1 MSRVARLKLWWKDL
15 TINQRAAGLLA
26 VLLIV
31 TLVRSEIR
39 VSDAVRK
46 AQQAGTE
53 VQRLLANQ
61 TANRAGNVKVWCD
74 HFVKLEAALTAYV
87 ASVEKAPVLV
97 LTEQLTPK
105 QCIKLE
111 HATTKSTTTAA
122 AK

>member
-53 VQRLLANQ
+53 VQRLLVNQ

-97 LTEQLTPK
+97 LTEQLTSK

-111 HATTKSTTTAA
+111 DATTKSTTTAA